1 MAHYRTSPAER
12 ARRELALL
20 KGVVGAAL
28 TVMFAA
34 GLTGAAHAPG
44 TLAEAAVSTA
54 QIAAPTATLTRQGD
68 EVLITGSIGH
78 IFDSVTFT
86 GPNRAEKRDR
96 ARPMA
101 EAEAVSRDFEGIR
114 NRLAAL
120 RGLKANGA
128 AGVPAVVPT
137 LAPTGQPMPPPLAA
151 PAAEPEGRIELA
163 SISPELTS
171 EALSA
176 IDAVADGNVP
186 IPRVLDAKLAYAR
199 ADLPAT
205 VFDGKLKDT
214 KGKEVSDK
222 ELWCMATAIYF
233 EARGESY
240 RGQVAVGQVVM
251 NRVAH
256 RLYPST
262 ICGVVFQN
270 QNKRNAC
277 QFSFACDGIPERVTE
292 KKAWD
297 QANEIAKAVISGNE
311 YLTEVG
317 HSTHYHATY
326 VYPHWAPRMKKNTKI
341 GLHVFY
347 QFKRGWKFG

>member
-20 KGVVGAAL
+20 KGLMGAAL
-28 TVMFAA
+28 SIMFAA
-34 GLTGAAHAPG
+34 GLTGAAQAPG
-44 TLAEAAVSTA
+44 AASVASLQSAEIET
-54 QIAAPTATLTRQGD
+54 PNATLTRKGD

-78 IFDSVTFT
+78 IFDSETFS

-101 EAEAVSRDFEGIR
+101 DAATVSRDFEGIR
-114 NRLAAL
+114 ARLAAL
-120 RGLKANGA
+120 RGIKAPD
-128 AGVPAVVPT
+128 AGVVPAIEPS
-137 LAPTGQPMPPPLAA
+137 GQAMPPPLATA
-151 PAAEPEGRIELA
+151 AAVPADPDGRIELA

-171 EALSA
+171 EALTA
-176 IDAVADGNVP
+176 IDAAANGNAP
-186 IPRVLDAKLAYAR
+186 IPLVLDARLAYAR

-205 VFDGKLKDT
+205 VFDGRLRDA

-297 QANEIAKAVISGNE
+297 KANEIARQVIAGDE

-341 GLHVFY
+341 GMHVFY
-347 QFKRGWKFG
+347 QFKRGWRFG